1 MFRYEWYKLWHNRR
15 LVGIV
20 LLLVLL
26 NCGYFAYREKHLTPP
41 SDAYRALQDD
51 LAGMSDEAA
60 SARLAE
66 EHEALRAVLYFE
78 EGPSLSDVKL
88 KYCDTLWTEMSLY
101 SQMLRE
107 YEDILTYP
115 QYLAKVLEAPKKY
128 QVLSLFS
135 DVDDRMLKNVNKT
148 AEDYE
153 KLADLTLTH
162 TRTRGISR
170 ALSLPSV
177 IFLEIL
183 MAILFTSVVLIRE
196 KEQDLLSLYAT
207 MPNGRGRSMCARFGA
222 VTLGIVI
229 GNFVLFGS
237 TILTGCILYG
247 MPAPDDWRQPL
258 QSVPG
263 FKTAALPVNILT
275 FLLLVYAGSCM
286 VSVFFAMLTAF
297 FGIVCGSSRTVYLL
311 LFLLVGVEGILYL
324 KIDDLSYLAN
334 WKRIN
339 LIAFSDVA
347 GRLGHYRNLYV
358 LDQPVNEW
366 LVAMVSVVALGILLG
381 GVAILLVNRGIGL
394 AARRKGK
401 AHATHAVLGGL
412 SHRSHGCH
420 ESLFLHECYKYLRLE
435 RIGIV
440 FVLLVLWVA
449 LFTKPVSLPYSIE
462 EMHYRGYLL
471 RLQEVSP
478 EEYPAMI
485 ETFQAEFEE
494 AKRTSGNQGML
505 YDREQALA
513 NITVYVA
520 YLQPLDGAKA
530 VHERVFELMYNN
542 RRQNIIMGAGAL
554 LLVILCATSLYYIE
568 YRTGMNEMVRISYAG
583 KYRVH
588 LWKILLLAASVLVI
602 LALIYGRYLYQ
613 VAQGCGTVGIREA
626 AYSVRDLTSISAHFS
641 IRQYIAW
648 VCLKRFAGLLIGAAV
663 AVLMIRKVKSFIF
676 AVVGSVLILVLPLLL
691 CFFEAEL
698 LDRVL
703 LNGLFL

>member
-1 MFRYEWYKLWHNRR
+1 MFRHEWYKLWHNRR

-41 SDAYRALQDD
+41 SDAYRAMQDD
-51 LAGMSDEAA
+51 LAGMTDEAA
-60 SARLAE
+60 YAQLAE
-66 EHEALRAVLYFE
+66 QYEAVRSALYFE
-78 EGPSLSDVKL
+78 DVPSLSDVKL
-88 KYCDTLWTEMSLY
+88 RYCDNLWAEMSLY
-101 SQMLRE
+101 SQMIGE

-115 QYLAKVLEAPKKY
+115 QYLKKVVEAPKKY

-135 DVDDRMLKNVNKT
+135 DVDDRMLRNVNKT
-148 AEDYE
+148 AEDYS
-153 KLADLTLTH
+153 KLSDITLTH
-162 TRTRGISR
+162 ARTKGISR

-177 IFLEIL
+177 VFLEIL
-183 MAILFTSVVLIRE
+183 LAILFTSVVVIRE
-196 KEQDLLSLYAT
+196 KEQDILSLYAT
-207 MPNGRGRSMCARFGA
+207 MPNGRGWSLCVRFGA
-222 VTLGIVI
+222 VVLGIVI
-229 GNFVLFGS
+229 GNFLLLGC

-247 MPAPDDWRQPL
+247 MPAPSDWLQPL

-263 FKTAALPVNILT
+263 FKTAALPVNILI
-275 FLLLVYAGSCM
+275 FLLLVYAGSCL
-286 VSVFFAMLTAF
+286 VSVFFAVLTAF
-297 FGIVCGSSRTVYLL
+297 LGIVCGSSRTVYLL
-311 LFLLVGVEGILYL
+311 LFLLVGAEGILYL

-339 LIAFSDVA
+339 LVAFADVA
-347 GRLGHYRNLYV
+347 GRLGHYRNIYV
-358 LDQPVNEW
+358 FDHPVNEW
-366 LVAMVSVVALGILLG
+366 LVAMVSLVALGILLG
-381 GVAILLVNRGIGL
+381 VTVILLVNRGIGL
-394 AARRKGK
+394 AARRKGR
-401 AHATHAVLGGL
+401 THAALGVLPR
-412 SHRSHGCH
+412 RSRGCH
-420 ESLFLHECYKYLRLE
+420 GNLFLHECYKYFRLE

-440 FVLLVLWVA
+440 FALLVLWVA

-478 EEYPAMI
+478 EEYPSLVVQ
-485 ETFQAEFEE
+485 FQTEFEE
-494 AKRTSGNQGML
+494 AKRTSSNPSML
-505 YDREQALA
+505 QDREQALA
-513 NITVYVA
+513 NITAYVE
-520 YLQPLDGAKA
+520 YLQPLEGAKA

-588 LWKILLLAASVLVI
+588 LWKILLLTSSVLVI

-626 AYSVRDLTSISAHFS
+626 AYSVRDLTSISARFS
-641 IRQYIAW
+641 IQQYIAW

>member
-1 MFRYEWYKLWHNRR
+1 MFRHEWYKLWHNRR

-26 NCGYFAYREKHLTPP
+26 NCGYFVYREKHLSPP
-41 SDAYRALQDD
+41 SDAYRAMQDD
-51 LAGMSDEAA
+51 LAGISDEAA
-60 SARLAE
+60 SERLTE
-66 EHEALRAVLYFE
+66 EYEALRSVLYFE

-88 KYCDTLWTEMSLY
+88 RYCDTLWSEMSLY
-101 SQMLRE
+101 SQMIGE

-115 QYLAKVLEAPKKY
+115 QYLKKVLEAPKKY

-135 DVDDRMLKNVNKT
+135 DVEDRVLRNVNKT
-148 AEDYE
+148 AEDYA

-162 TRTRGISR
+162 TRTKGISR

-177 IFLEIL
+177 VFLEIL
-183 MAILFTSVVLIRE
+183 LAVLLTSVVLIRE

-222 VTLGIVI
+222 VTLGVVI

-247 MPAPDDWRQPL
+247 MPAPGDWLQPL

-297 FGIVCGSSRTVYLL
+297 LGIVCGSSRTVYLL

-339 LIAFSDVA
+339 LVAFSDVA
-347 GRLGHYRNLYV
+347 GRLGRYRNIYV
-358 LDQPVNEW
+358 FDHPVNEW
-366 LVAMVSVVALGILLG
+366 LVALVSVVALGILLG
-381 GVAILLVNRGIGL
+381 VAVVLLANRGIGL

-401 AHATHAVLGGL
+401 THAALGVLPR
-412 SHRSHGCH
+412 RSHGCH

-440 FVLLVLWVA
+440 FALLVLWVV
-449 LFTKPVSLPYSIE
+449 LFTKPVGLPYSIR

-478 EEYPAMI
+478 EEYPALVAQ
-485 ETFQAEFEE
+485 FQAEFEE
-494 AKRTSGNQGML
+494 TVRASSNPSML
-505 YDREQALA
+505 HDREQALA
-513 NITVYVA
+513 DITEYVS
-520 YLQPLDGAKA
+520 YLQPLDSATA
-530 VHERVFELMYNN
+530 VNERVFELMYNN
-542 RRQNIIMGAGAL
+542 RSQNIIMGAGAL

-568 YRTGMNEMVRISYAG
+568 YRTGMNEMIRISYAG

-588 LWKILLLAASVLVI
+588 LWKILLLTASVLVI
-602 LALIYGRYLYQ
+602 CSLIYGRYLYQ
-613 VAQGCGTVGIREA
+613 VTKGCGTVGIREA
-626 AYSVRDLTSISAHFS
+626 AYSVRDLASIFVRFS
-641 IRQYIAW
+641 IWQYIMW
-648 VCLKRFAGLLIGAAV
+648 VCLKRFAGLLVGAAV
-663 AVLMIRKVKSFIF
+663 AILMIRKVKSFIF